1 MVGLEV
7 MMLLT
12 GRMDMAM
19 TYPALIYLVPTA
31 QQMEFIAAAPR
42 RHTLDTGR

>member
-12 GRMDMAM
+12 GRMDMAV
-19 TYPALIYLVPTA
+19 TYLTLLCTTANGVPRGGGKKA
-31 QQMEFIAAAPR
+31 
-42 RHTLDTGR
+42 HG